1 MKPLYIDL
9 CVSPHYLCFLDT
21 QINCSIRPIASHSF
35 TSWPFVRYGT
45 RRGEAR
51 LVLGSKMS
59 FPYLEAVVGFMIF
72 MYFIETYLDLRQ
84 HAALKLPQ
92 LPKPLEGVVSQEKFE
107 KSRAYSIDKS
117 RFHFVHAVVT
127 IIGDSAIL
135 LLQALPLLWQK
146 SEVVVANLGL
156 DTHNEIIHTLAFLAA
171 VTLWS
176 QLIDL
181 PFSLYSTFVI
191 EARHGFN
198 KQTIWLFLR
207 DMVVGL
213 GLSVLLGP
221 PIVAA
226 IIIIVQKGGPYL
238 AIYLWAFML
247 ILSLVMMSLYPILI
261 APLFNKFTPLPE
273 GGLRLKIER
282 LASTLKFPL
291 KKLFVIDGSTRS
303 THSNAYMYGFYNNKR
318 IVIYDTLIQQ
328 CKNEE
333 EVVAVIA
340 HELGHWKLN
349 HTMYSFVAMQVL
361 TLLQFG
367 GYTLVRNSK
376 DLFESFG
383 FQTQPVLVGLLIFQ
397 HTIMPIHHLVSF
409 ALNLVSRAFEFQAD
423 GFAKNLGYGAPL
435 RAGLIKLQEEN
446 LSTMNTDP
454 WYSAY
459 HYSHPPLVERL
470 AALDRS
476 DKKEE

>member
-1 MKPLYIDL
+1 M
-9 CVSPHYLCFLDT
+9 
-21 QINCSIRPIASHSF
+21 A
-35 TSWPFVRYGT
+35 
-45 RRGEAR
+45 
-51 LVLGSKMS
+51 

-84 HAALKLPQ
+84 HTSLKLPH
-92 LPKPLEGVVSQEKFE
+92 LPKPLKGVVSQDKFE

-117 RFHFVHAVVT
+117 RFHFVHAAVT

-135 LLQALPLLWQK
+135 LLRALPFLWQK

-156 DTHNEIIHTLAFLAA
+156 DPHNEIIHTLVFLAA

-221 PIVAA
+221 PIVSA

-238 AIYLWAFML
+238 SIYLWAFML

-273 GGLRLKIER
+273 GELRSNIER
-282 LASTLKFPL
+282 LASSLKFPL

-303 THSNAYMYGFYNNKR
+303 THSNAYMYGFYKNKR

-349 HTMYSFVAMQVL
+349 HTMYSFIAMQVL

-383 FQTQPVLVGLLIFQ
+383 FQSQPVLVGLLIFQ

-423 GFAKNLGYGAPL
+423 GFAKKLGYGAPL

-446 LSTMNTDP
+446 LSAMNTDP

-476 DKKEE
+476 DEKED